1 MTFDPKTATVL
12 DVARA
17 ASKAAAEATSAALA
31 ATTATAIE
39 APTPEA
45 AAAAAATAATEAGK
59 AAAIEPK
66 PYAFKALSVDT
77 GDHSVIVGI
86 GAAAENIDLD
96 DEVIR
101 QHDLVAMSYDFCASK
116 ARAFKANHAD
126 PLPKAEL
133 VASWPGAPI
142 LKSGR
147 VLKVGEALPTDDAV
161 IGINIEKGRE
171 THWFVKVRPNDA
183 AIVEAAKA
191 GDVAGFSWAGLVNR
205 TPVTE

>member
-1 MTFDPKTATVL
+1 MAFDPKTTTVL

-17 ASKAAAEATSAALA
+17 ARVAAESQTTAAITAATATVTEAATS
-31 ATTATAIE
+31 E
-39 APTPEA
+39 
-45 AAAAAATAATEAGK
+45 AAATAAATASEVGK
-59 AAAIEPK
+59 AAAIK
-66 PYAFKALSVDT
+66 PYAFKALGVDT

-96 DEVIR
+96 DEVVR
-101 QHDLVAMSYDFCASK
+101 QRDLVAMSYDFCASK
-116 ARAFKANHAD
+116 ARAFKANHTD

-147 VLKVGEALPTDDAV
+147 VLKAGEALPTDDDV

-171 THWFVKVRPNDA
+171 THWFVKVRPNDP
-183 AIVEAAKA
+183 AIVEAAQK

>member
-1 MTFDPKTATVL
+1 MEIDPTKTTVLEIARSAREKADAQTAAALTAATATVTE
-12 DVARA
+12 A
-17 ASKAAAEATSAALA
+17 A
-31 ATTATAIE
+31 
-39 APTPEA
+39 TPEA
-45 AAAAAATAATEAGK
+45 AAAVAEAGK
-59 AAAIEPK
+59 AGAVDAK
-66 PYAFKALSVDT
+66 PYAFKALGVDS
-77 GDHSVIVGI
+77 GDDSIIVGI

-101 QHDLVAMSYDFCASK
+101 QRDLVAMSYNFCASK

-126 PLPKAEL
+126 ALPKAEL

-147 VLKVGEALPTDDAV
+147 VLKAGEALPTDDDV
-161 IGINIEKGRE
+161 VGINIEKGRE
-171 THWFVKVRPNDA
+171 THWFVKVRPNDP

-191 GDVAGFSWAGLVNR
+191 GAVSGFSWGGMVNR